1 MCAHNKYLHREN
13 FLYFHRQWLTE
24 RKKMTLGKA
33 DAEHSDLPMSGPERD
48 TKPCLRPTSEVFL
61 AHQRHDSRTMHPRQE
76 VLTSWAESIPWHQEA
91 PFVTEDH
98 FLCSPGPR
106 VKNGTCWEK
115 MKFCVLLIN

>member
-24 RKKMTLGKA
+24 RKKMTLSKA
-33 DAEHSDLPMSGPERD
+33 DAEHSDLPMSGPKRD

-76 VLTSWAESIPWHQEA
+76 VLTSWAESTPWHQEA
-91 PFVTEDH
+91 PFVTEGSLPV
-98 FLCSPGPR
+98 FTRPKSQESL
-106 VKNGTCWEK
+106 NGTCWEK
-115 MKFCVLLIN
+115 MKSVSF